1 MIPGYRMDDGMTE
14 QRKLA
19 LLCLIHHNITLN
31 KSAYEFCDHVV
42 TEGYLNNIET
52 NEEGMQ
58 RHGGDIVSFASE
70 KLMKHFHTWQD
81 THEKNNNTKSD

>member
-70 KLMKHFHTWQD
+70 KLMKHFHAWQD
-81 THEKNNNTKSD
+81 THEKNNNTKSN

>member
-14 QRKLA
+14 LRKLA

>member
-42 TEGYLNNIET
+42 TEGYLINLET
-52 NEEGMQ
+52 NEE
-58 RHGGDIVSFASE
+58 
-70 KLMKHFHTWQD
+70 
-81 THEKNNNTKSD
+81 